1 MDPLVPGPLHPY
13 SELFGGIIMT
23 ALLLLIPTVFLIVSA
38 VLAVRSVRRGAN
50 RSRAFALQLLSFL
63 AVCVF
68 SFAMPAG
75 SAFAAGEPSD
85 TAAPAAAA
93 QEEEDAGSVNGLG
106 LVAAALAVGIAG
118 IGGGIAVASAAP
130 AAIGATSED
139 PKAFGKAMIFV
150 ALGEGIALYGLLIA
164 ILIWM
169 KC

>member
-1 MDPLVPGPLHPY
+1 
-13 SELFGGIIMT
+13 MT
-23 ALLLLIPTVFLIVSA
+23 ALFLAIPTVFLIASA
-38 VLAVRSVRRGAN
+38 VLAVRSVRRGAKK
-50 RSRAFALQLLSFL
+50 SRAFVLQLMSFL
-63 AVCVF
+63 AVCAL
-68 SFAMPAG
+68 SFALPVA
-75 SAFAAGEPSD
+75 SSFAAGDVEPTA
-85 TAAPAAAA
+85 TAAETQETAAETGA
-93 QEEEDAGSVNGLG
+93 VNGLG

-118 IGGGIAVASAAP
+118 VGGGIAVASAAP

>member
-1 MDPLVPGPLHPY
+1 
-13 SELFGGIIMT
+13 MT
-23 ALLLLIPTVFLIVSA
+23 ALYLVIPTVFLLASA
-38 VLAVRSVRRGAN
+38 VLAVRSVRRGAK

-63 AVCVF
+63 AVCIF
-68 SFAMPAG
+68 SFALPVT
-75 SAFAAGEPSD
+75 SSYAAGEND
-85 TAAPAAAA
+85 GAPAAQTQETTEEAA
-93 QEEEDAGSVNGLG
+93 ASTNGLG
-106 LVAAALAVGIAG
+106 LIAAALAVGIAG

>member
-1 MDPLVPGPLHPY
+1 M
-13 SELFGGIIMT
+13 
-23 ALLLLIPTVFLIVSA
+23 
-38 VLAVRSVRRGAN
+38 
-50 RSRAFALQLLSFL
+50 
-63 AVCVF
+63 
-68 SFAMPAG
+68 
-75 SAFAAGEPSD
+75 
-85 TAAPAAAA
+85 
-93 QEEEDAGSVNGLG
+93 NGLG

-118 IGGGIAVASAAP
+118 VGGGIAVASAAP

>member
-1 MDPLVPGPLHPY
+1 
-13 SELFGGIIMT
+13 MT
-23 ALLLLIPTVFLIVSA
+23 ALFLAIPTVFLIASA
-38 VLAVRSVRRGAN
+38 VLAVRSVRRGAKK
-50 RSRAFALQLLSFL
+50 SRAFALQLLSFL

-68 SFAMPAG
+68 SFALPVT
-75 SAFAAGEPSD
+75 SSFAAGDVEPTATATAETQE
-85 TAAPAAAA
+85 TAADTGA
-93 QEEEDAGSVNGLG
+93 VNGLG

-118 IGGGIAVASAAP
+118 VGGGIAVASAAP